1 MFLSWRIQKVE
12 ASKNLNKQQK
22 LNKPQKQRKPINV
35 KRLIIIAVFVGYM
48 VTEIVSAFKSSKAT
62 QGNITLQGIYDLNKQ
77 GKIESVNVTKTN
89 DVLYINTTDGITLEA
104 VNPHNDTFI
113 YDLMK
118 AGINV
123 KVQKTT
129 LFDSMTEV
137 VTMIPIVLIMAM
149 FVVYLTNTIIGGS
162 TRMFTILKPELNNI
176 TFDDVKGMGNTKK
189 QVQFIVNQLRNWKEL
204 GELGARPCKGVLIYG
219 PTGVGKTLLAKA
231 IAKESNVSFISCSGS
246 DFSEMFVGVGAAR
259 VRSLFEL
266 ASSNVPCIVFIDE
279 IDCLGKRRKGG
290 DGASQ
295 DHNQTLNSLLQK
307 MDGLNKFNGIMV
319 IGATNRKDDLDAAL
333 LRPGRFDKHYYIGAP
348 TNKNDRDELVK
359 LYLDNKKLDSEVT
372 LEKASKLLVGLS
384 GAEVEEALSSAVY
397 ISLQNDRKG
406 VIKLSDIDEAVMQLY
421 TGGIKE
427 DNIGDID
434 EKITAIHEAGHA
446 LVTLLLG
453 IPVSKVS
460 IEPYTGGI
468 GGVTMRDIDIIGD
481 NKLKLKSDYDNDL
494 MIALAGKCAEEIEFG
509 EHTQGC
515 SNDLE
520 KATKTIYEMI
530 TADGFNE
537 ESLLNQNVLMEN
549 GIQSGIDNE
558 IIKLCN
564 NKLFEY
570 NEQTMKILNDNK
582 TLLYKLRDKLLNEK
596 VIVMPTLESIEQ

>member
-1 MFLSWRIQKVE
+1 
-12 ASKNLNKQQK
+12 
-22 LNKPQKQRKPINV
+22 
-35 KRLIIIAVFVGYM
+35 
-48 VTEIVSAFKSSKAT
+48 
-62 QGNITLQGIYDLNKQ
+62 
-77 GKIESVNVTKTN
+77 
-89 DVLYINTTDGITLEA
+89 
-104 VNPHNDTFI
+104 
-113 YDLMK
+113 
-118 AGINV
+118 
-123 KVQKTT
+123 
-129 LFDSMTEV
+129 
-137 VTMIPIVLIMAM
+137 
-149 FVVYLTNTIIGGS
+149 
-162 TRMFTILKPELNNI
+162 
-176 TFDDVKGMGNTKK
+176 
-189 QVQFIVNQLRNWKEL
+189 
-204 GELGARPCKGVLIYG
+204 
-219 PTGVGKTLLAKA
+219 
-231 IAKESNVSFISCSGS
+231 
-246 DFSEMFVGVGAAR
+246 MFVGVGAAR

-397 ISLQNDRKG
+397 VSLQNDRKG

-549 GIQSGIDNE
+549 GLQSGVNDE
-558 IIKLCN
+558 IIRVCN

-596 VIVMPTLESIEQ
+596 VIVMPTLESIEQLH